1 MERKGGVEGVI
12 LITAEGLIF
21 FFFLERRDCITF
33 CVYFVSFYNP
43 FTRPT
48 SASSPIPPHLLQL
61 LTCMDG
67 LSLEGTENKPVMVIG
82 ATNRPDTLDSALRRA
97 GRFDRE
103 ISMGVPDEEAR
114 LNILKVMAKKMRL
127 EGDFNFE
134 EVAKKT
140 PGYVGADIRSL
151 TKEAAVFAINRIFK
165 DVLKLDS
172 FDRASGTGEKIL

>member
-1 MERKGGVEGVI
+1 
-12 LITAEGLIF
+12 
-21 FFFLERRDCITF
+21 
-33 CVYFVSFYNP
+33 
-43 FTRPT
+43 
-48 SASSPIPPHLLQL
+48 
-61 LTCMDG
+61 MDG

-172 FDRASGTGEKIL
+172 FDRASGTGEKKILQSFFLNAGCVKFQGIRFFSFARFIWMLWICNYTPTHRCPPYRDSQTPPQR